1 MSLRMIPNG
10 SCGNLTSLFVETH
23 KCNRPV
29 TGIRSC
35 LRVLVGIF
43 TSQPGFQHLCR
54 RCLRWK
60 PGTGPFLAGLGK
72 PLPLAQI
79 TSLITG
85 WAGRDLRTD
94 SRWERNQA
102 PSGNL
107 AVISTCPSS
116 SNLSNHDIKYKQLRI
131 QFNDLC
137 LFRLRVSVTFFAA
150 RLVSDHFF
158 FLAMT
163 VVEQSQFSLPTDS
176 GALVFRK

>member
-1 MSLRMIPNG
+1 MHPRYV
-10 SCGNLTSLFVETH
+10 SCVVDPTR
-23 KCNRPV
+23 NRPV

-35 LRVLVGIF
+35 LLVLVGIF
-43 TSQPGFQHLCR
+43 TSQPGFQHLYR

-116 SNLSNHDIKYKQLRI
+116 NLSNHYIKCIQLRLH
-131 QFNDLC
+131 FNDLR
-137 LFRLRVSVTFFAA
+137 LFRLSVTFFAA
-150 RLVSDHFF
+150 RQ
-158 FLAMT
+158 LAT
-163 VVEQSQFSLPTDS
+163 IIFSFSP
-176 GALVFRK
+176 